1 MTKLTSFL
9 FVINVFISTVIYS
22 QTLINGR
29 AQITGDNPPTTG
41 AGVEIGYNN
50 SAGGQIVAYDR
61 ANSTYKFLY
70 LSGSELG
77 FITSGTEKLRILSN
91 GNVGI
96 GITPAYKLHV
106 KGALMAEGDGAA
118 NYADFNL
125 KNGNVRWHISGP
137 RYGDGNRLGI
147 FWNDGSS
154 YHDYFTIAT
163 NGNVGIGTSSP
174 GEKLAVNGTIHAK
187 EVRIDLTGWPDYV
200 FEKDY
205 NLSSL
210 AEVERQIREKGHLK
224 DIPSAKEV
232 EKNGI
237 NLGEMNA
244 KLLLK
249 IEELTLYMIEFRKE
263 LDKMSNANQKLQ
275 QEIIELKK
283 N

>member
-9 FVINVFISTVIYS
+9 FVIGVFISNDIYS
-22 QTLINGR
+22 QSVINGR

-61 ANSTYKFLY
+61 VNSTYKFLY

-96 GITPAYKLHV
+96 GTTPAYKLHV

-163 NGNVGIGTSSP
+163 NGNVGIGTSLP
-174 GEKLAVNGTIHAK
+174 GAKLDVCGTIRAK
-187 EVRIDLTGWPDYV
+187 EVNVDLNGTCPPDFV
-200 FEKDY
+200 FRNNYKLMDLDSLEKFIQK
-205 NLSSL
+205 NEHLPEIAS
-210 AEVERQIREKGHLK
+210 EKEMIENGVN
-224 DIPSAKEV
+224 IKE
-232 EKNGI
+232 
-237 NLGEMNA
+237 MQMM
-244 KLLLK
+244 LLQK
-249 IEELTLYMIEFRKE
+249 VEELTLYIIQQNKKIEQQSKE
-263 LDKMSNANQKLQ
+263 LQ
-275 QEIIELKK
+275 ILKTK
-283 N
+283 EK